1 MRLPE
6 AKIVVIAAVA
16 FVAVATVLAAG
27 CGGTDGQQR
36 GVTVP
41 DLVGLNVVEATTLLE
56 AHGLSWRFDGDDLV
70 HSRGSRPK
78 PGEVIS
84 PSPAAN
90 TVTGQKP
97 DAGSVID
104 AGAIIDLRTECGDRA
119 KKGRGCL

>member
-1 MRLPE
+1 M
-6 AKIVVIAAVA
+6 IAAVA